1 MKHKSKAPPGLLTI
15 PSASDYTA
23 ETSDMDSPL
32 WLRSSSTTSSPAIS
46 PYHRRQNS
54 PILLNSSFD
63 PLPSSTT
70 ETETALDSED
80 IINHMSSTPSTDSED
95 IDTISG
101 LMRGQELLETLS
113 EHTGGSES
121 NSSSLEW
128 TGGTSTHLVRSPS
141 LIALRQ
147 ESSDDGSGAE
157 EQEEKGD
164 IRGDSVLHQ
173 LRTHLKS
180 TGEFCGSGYLLF
192 PEQCQHTGS

>member
-1 MKHKSKAPPGLLTI
+1 
-15 PSASDYTA
+15 
-23 ETSDMDSPL
+23 
-32 WLRSSSTTSSPAIS
+32 
-46 PYHRRQNS
+46 
-54 PILLNSSFD
+54 
-63 PLPSSTT
+63 
-70 ETETALDSED
+70 
-80 IINHMSSTPSTDSED
+80 MSSTPSTDSED

-157 EQEEKGD
+157 EQEEKGG